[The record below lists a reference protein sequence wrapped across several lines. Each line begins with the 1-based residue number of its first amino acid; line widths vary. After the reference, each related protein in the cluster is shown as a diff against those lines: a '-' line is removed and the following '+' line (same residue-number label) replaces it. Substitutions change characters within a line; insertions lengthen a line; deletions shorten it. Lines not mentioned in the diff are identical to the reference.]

1 MKAGAEPVTD
11 RQRAVL
17 CFLERYRREGNEVPT
32 LRALA
37 RCFRI
42 HHSTM
47 QEHLSELHRKRYLRA
62 PLPGWPIGEPPALPS
77 LPIPERDEDDA
88 FQVAAAAS
96 IETATMVSPAT
107 REPVTI
113 EKRTLPGQSKP
124 SELIVRTRTRVR
136 RMRVLRDGGPNGP
149 ITGFDV
155 IEEVEG

>member
-1 MKAGAEPVTD
+1 MKAGTEPVTD

-17 CFLERYRREGNEVPT
+17 SLLERYRREGSEVPT
-32 LRALA
+32 LSYLA
-37 RCFRI
+37 RFFRI

-62 PLPGWPIGEPPALPS
+62 PVPGWPVSEPPALPS

-88 FQVAAAAS
+88 FQVAVAAS
-96 IETATMVSPAT
+96 VEVTTVSSPGT

-149 ITGFDV
+149 IVGFDV